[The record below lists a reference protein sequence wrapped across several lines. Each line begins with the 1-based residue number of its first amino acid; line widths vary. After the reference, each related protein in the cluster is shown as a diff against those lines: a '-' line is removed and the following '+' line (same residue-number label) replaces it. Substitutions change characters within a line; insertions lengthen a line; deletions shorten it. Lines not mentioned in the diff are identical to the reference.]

1 LTKQNIS
8 AVLPESSVKVADF
21 ESSVSS
27 KEDVLQ
33 ALGLYSISNV
43 DSESSRRVE
52 QIGISEDQGQHKII
66 LIDA

>member
-1 LTKQNIS
+1 
-8 AVLPESSVKVADF
+8 
-21 ESSVSS
+21 
-27 KEDVLQ
+27 LQ